1 MNLTNLVRVL
11 GTLPLK
17 CHADGFIDVAMKLK
31 TLVFLLRKIQP
42 SAEERET
49 FYKVVPEFVASVKK
63 YFPEWMR
70 MNTMHLVE
78 CHAIPY
84 RLTLMYPAAIVL
96 FCTKVYT

>member
-63 YFPEWMR
+63 YFPEWMTR
-70 MNTMHLVE
+70 CTWSSVMLY
-78 CHAIPY
+78 PDS
-84 RLTLMYPAAIVL
+84 RLCTLPQ
-96 FCTKVYT
+96 